1 MKNTLPTLSA
11 AAGAVRDAISAYCRT
26 RINAGKC
33 DEHDCEFCPIS
44 GAYDMTKQDGEP
56 AQDEE

>member
-26 RINAGKC
+26 RINAEKC
-33 DEHDCEFCPIS
+33 DEHDCEFCPMS
-44 GAYDMTKQDGEP
+44 GAYDMTKQDNTTT
-56 AQDEE
+56 QEEE